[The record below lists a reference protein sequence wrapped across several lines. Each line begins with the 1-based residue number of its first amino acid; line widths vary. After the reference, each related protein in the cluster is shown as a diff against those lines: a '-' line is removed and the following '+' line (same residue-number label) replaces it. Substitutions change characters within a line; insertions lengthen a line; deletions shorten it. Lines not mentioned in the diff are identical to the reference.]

1 MIEKM
6 TVSLPA
12 YEGYIDTFY
21 DRARQP
27 EKDRKKYNMSNRLL
41 KALSYIFA
49 DILQFCQEV
58 CELFSKYGKG

>member
-12 YEGYIDTFY
+12 YEDYIDTLY
-21 DRARQP
+21 DRPRQP

-49 DILQFCQEV
+49 DILQFCQEA